1 MTYIQPQCY
10 VIISE
15 ELDRRLRMFYKSERQ
30 GSFFLG
36 EIIIAPG
43 TSGHIKKTR
52 RFHAAVNV
60 RMSPAARRL
69 LLQLFKHRIIFTRRA
84 VSLR

>member
-43 TSGHIKKTR
+43 TSGHMKKNTEISCR
-52 RFHAAVNV
+52 GKCPNEPCCSSIVVTTVQTPNYIYQAGR
-60 RMSPAARRL
+60 
-69 LLQLFKHRIIFTRRA
+69 
-84 VSLR
+84 

>member
-43 TSGHIKKTR
+43 TSGHIKKHGDFMPR
-52 RFHAAVNV
+52 
-60 RMSPAARRL
+60 
-69 LLQLFKHRIIFTRRA
+69 
-84 VSLR
+84 